1 MMRKFL
7 FAIAACT
14 LSLASCDSSDNGS
27 GSNEDGDTKP
37 EVPALTEGITAEAYY
52 KGDPENVGFASYWIN
67 FYPDNI
73 DIDDFGD
80 ITGDGYVLCISFFAP
95 QSGNPDYATLSAG
108 TYTASADEAN
118 MTFISENAEE
128 SYLLINKDGSTKQ
141 IALTGGTIEIKKY
154 DNIYEVVCNLTLEGG
169 EAYEYKYVG
178 ELIFRNRSGNGNLTT
193 ITENKTVSGLTN
205 GYGVLLG
212 ESIFEG
218 AESDMAYI
226 ALGDDDF
233 DVLALT
239 GKGTG
244 ILIYFNIPVGSTEIP
259 DGTYQMLQSGAS
271 IPAQTLVPG
280 MIESIYVMGTWYFS
294 GIHEAA
300 LCDGSV
306 TISHTDSNYDIS
318 FELKDGYGHT
328 VTGSYKGELEV
339 EAE

>member
-1 MMRKFL
+1 MT
-7 FAIAACT
+7 A
-14 LSLASCDSSDNGS
+14 CDSNG
-27 GSNEDGDTKP
+27 NEPNNGGGDT
-37 EVPALTEGITAEAYY
+37 EIEAPALTEGITAEAYY
-52 KGDPENVGFASYWIN
+52 KGDPEDAGFASYWIN
-67 FYPDNI
+67 FYPDDI
-73 DIDDFGD
+73 EIDDFGD

-108 TYTASADEAN
+108 TYSASADAAN
-118 MTFISENAEE
+118 MTFASENAEE

-141 IALTGGTIEIKKY
+141 IALTAGTVEVKTYGK
-154 DNIYEVVCNLTLEGG
+154 IYEIVCNLTLEGG

-178 ELIFRNRSGNGNLTT
+178 ELVFRNRSGNGNLTT
-193 ITENKTVSGLTN
+193 LTENKTVSDLSY
-205 GYGVLLG
+205 GYGVLFG

-244 ILIYFNIPVGSTEIP
+244 ILIYFNIPVGATEIP
-259 DGTYQMLQSGAS
+259 DGTYTMVKSGAS
-271 IPAQTLVPG
+271 IPAQTLTPG

-306 TISHTDSNYDIS
+306 TISHTDSDYDIS

-328 VTGSYKGELEV
+328 VTGSYKGELEI